1 MELHPIHRGDG
12 RFVSPNELAGLAGLR
27 PATVYQYIQR
37 GLLPPPE
44 VKMHRVQAWRFE
56 TVEPWLAE
64 MAKLHPSSDNRA
76 KAKAAKDAA
85 KVAFGW
91 TEGGAE

>member
-1 MELHPIHRGDG
+1 MELHPNVCGEG
-12 RFVSPNELAGLAGLR
+12 RFVSPHELAKLARVR
-27 PATVYQYIQR
+27 PTSIYRYMRI
-37 GLLPPPE
+37 GMLPAPE
-44 VKMHRVQAWRFE
+44 VHAARFRAWRFE
-56 TVEPWLAE
+56 TVEPWLAQ
-64 MAKLHPSSDNRA
+64 MAKLPADAHHRA